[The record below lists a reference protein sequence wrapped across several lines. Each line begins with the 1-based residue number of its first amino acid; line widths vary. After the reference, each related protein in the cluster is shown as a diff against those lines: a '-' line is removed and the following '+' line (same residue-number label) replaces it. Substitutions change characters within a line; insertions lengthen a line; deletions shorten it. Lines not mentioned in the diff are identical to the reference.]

1 MYKYLLYS
9 VYKILTIYIN
19 DFSPNIILY
28 VGLRDKNIFESD
40 IYLKI
45 SLNKILNINIKFE
58 KNL

>member
-1 MYKYLLYS
+1 MYKYLLYC

-19 DFSPNIILY
+19 DFSPNIIFY

>member
-1 MYKYLLYS
+1 MYKYLLYC

-45 SLNKILNINIKFE
+45 SLNKILKYKYKI
-58 KNL
+58 